1 MSPAATP
8 LAGAAVYL
16 WHCDREGRYSLY
28 SQGAEN
34 ENYLRGVQEADGDGR
49 VTFTSIFPACYSGRW
64 PHIHFEVYPSL
75 DDALNTSSILRTS
88 QLAMPEDVCDV
99 VFAEAG
105 YEQSVRNLAQT
116 SLTTDMVFSDDGAVH
131 QLATVTGSV
140 ADGYVAA
147 LAVGI

>member
-1 MSPAATP
+1 
-8 LAGAAVYL
+8 
-16 WHCDREGRYSLY
+16 
-28 SQGAEN
+28 
-34 ENYLRGVQEADGDGR
+34 
-49 VTFTSIFPACYSGRW
+49 
-64 PHIHFEVYPSL
+64 
-75 DDALNTSSILRTS
+75 
-88 QLAMPEDVCDV
+88 MPEDVCDV

-116 SLTTDMVFSDDGAVH
+116 SLATDMVFSDDGAAH